1 MCEES
6 ITSADTLLLALTS
19 SDSSC
24 RVRRWGDGRECE
36 EDGEGG
42 WRGLGSRGRMTG
54 RQSETID
61 GESQK
66 DLSLLDCPAGI
77 RR

>member
-6 ITSADTLLLALTS
+6 ITSADTLLLALPS

-24 RVRRWGDGRECE
+24 TGRRWGNGREFE

-42 WRGLGSRGRMTG
+42 LEGTRGVEGG
-54 RQSETID
+54 
-61 GESQK
+61 
-66 DLSLLDCPAGI
+66 
-77 RR
+77 

>member
-19 SDSSC
+19 LDSSC
-24 RVRRWGDGRECE
+24 RGRRWGDGREFE

-42 WRGLGSRGRMTG
+42 WRGLG
-54 RQSETID
+54 E
-61 GESQK
+61 
-66 DLSLLDCPAGI
+66 
-77 RR
+77 